1 MRAKMIEE
9 LKIETRNVSNLIPYA
24 ANSRTHSDAQV
35 AQIAASVTEFGWTNP
50 ILIDEL
56 NNVIAG
62 HGRILAAKKL
72 GFEEVPCIVLDNLTS
87 DQKKAL
93 VIADNKI
100 TDNAGW
106 DTKTLIAELESLADF
121 DFTNF
126 GFSTDELDAL
136 LNEIYTPE
144 YTPTFTNSGVTENQ
158 LSRAADSMASQ
169 IDGLQSD
176 KANRATEVMCPY
188 CAETFQYS
196 GG

>member
-1 MRAKMIEE
+1 MIEA
-9 LKIETRNVSNLIPYA
+9 LKIEQRNLSDLIPYA
-24 ANSRTHSDAQV
+24 ANSRTHSDEQV
-35 AQIAASVTEFGWTNP
+35 AQIAASITEFGWTNP
-50 ILIDEL
+50 ILIDEQ
-56 NNVIAG
+56 NSVIAG

-72 GFEEVPCIVLDNLTS
+72 GFDAVPCIVLDSLTS

-106 DTKTLIAELESLADF
+106 DTKTLVAELESLHEF

-126 GFSTDELDAL
+126 GFSIDELDVL
-136 LNEIYTPE
+136 LGDVYTPE
-144 YTPTFTNSGVTENQ
+144 YTPNFSNIGVNENQ
-158 LSRAADSMASQ
+158 LSRAADGMASQ
-169 IDGLQSD
+169 IEGLQSD

>member
-1 MRAKMIEE
+1 MIET
-9 LKIETRNVSNLIPYA
+9 LKIEQRKVSDLIPYA
-24 ANSRTHSDAQV
+24 ANSRTHSDEQV
-35 AQIAASVTEFGWTNP
+35 AQIAASITEFGWTNP
-50 ILIDEL
+50 ILVDEQ

-72 GFEEVPCIVLDNLTS
+72 GFDAVPCIVLDNLTS

-106 DTKTLIAELESLADF
+106 DTKTLIAELSSLDDF

-126 GFSTDELDAL
+126 GFSSDELDAL
-136 LNEIYTPE
+136 LNEVYTPE
-144 YTPTFTNSGVTENQ
+144 YTPNFSNIGVNENQ
-158 LSRAADSMASQ
+158 LSRAADGMASQ
-169 IDGLQSD
+169 IEGLQSD
-176 KANRATEVMCPY
+176 KANRATEVICPY

>member
-1 MRAKMIEE
+1 MIEA
-9 LKIETRNVSNLIPYA
+9 LKIEQRNVSDLIPYA
-24 ANSRTHSDAQV
+24 ANSRTHSDTQV
-35 AQIAASVTEFGWTNP
+35 AQIAASITEFGWTNP
-50 ILIDEL
+50 ILIDEQ

-72 GFEEVPCIVLDNLTS
+72 NFDVVPCIVLGSLTG

-106 DTKTLIAELESLADF
+106 DTKTLIAELSSLDDF

-126 GFSTDELDAL
+126 GFSSDELDAL
-136 LNEIYTPE
+136 LNEVYTPE
-144 YTPTFTNSGVTENQ
+144 YTPNFSNIGVNENQ
-158 LSRAADSMASQ
+158 LSKAADGMASQ
-169 IDGLQSD
+169 IEGLQSD

>member
-1 MRAKMIEE
+1 MIET
-9 LKIETRNVSNLIPYA
+9 LKIEQRNVSDLIPYA
-24 ANSRTHSDAQV
+24 ANSRTHSDEQV
-35 AQIAASVTEFGWTNP
+35 AQIAASITEFGWTNP
-50 ILIDEL
+50 ILVDEQ

-72 GFEEVPCIVLDNLTS
+72 GFDAVPCIVLDNLTG

-126 GFSTDELDAL
+126 GFSSDELDAL
-136 LNEIYTPE
+136 LNEVYTPE
-144 YTPTFTNSGVTENQ
+144 YTPNFSNIGVNENQ
-158 LSRAADSMASQ
+158 LSRAADGMASQ
-169 IDGLQSD
+169 IEGLQSD
-176 KANRATEVMCPY
+176 KANRATEVICPY